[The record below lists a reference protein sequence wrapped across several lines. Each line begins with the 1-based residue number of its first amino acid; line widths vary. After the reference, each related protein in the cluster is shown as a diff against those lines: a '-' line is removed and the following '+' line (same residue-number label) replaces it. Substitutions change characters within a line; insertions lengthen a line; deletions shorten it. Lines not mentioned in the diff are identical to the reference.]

1 MWVPWMQ
8 QVVFLAKPE
17 ELPSRSKQTGLRE
30 DDFGSGKSFKNIV
43 LQNSVGK
50 KKKKKRIKSHY
61 MLCTCKP
68 CRSNDFI
75 LKFTASKNNEEQSY
89 MTVPWRKKGKKTK
102 DNVLPTR

>member
-30 DDFGSGKSFKNIV
+30 DDFGSGKSFKNTV

-50 KKKKKRIKSHY
+50 KKKKKRLNLI
-61 MLCTCKP
+61 TCCAHANP
-68 CRSNDFI
+68 AEAMILYLNLQLPRIMRSRA
-75 LKFTASKNNEEQSY
+75 T
-89 MTVPWRKKGKKTK
+89 
-102 DNVLPTR
+102 